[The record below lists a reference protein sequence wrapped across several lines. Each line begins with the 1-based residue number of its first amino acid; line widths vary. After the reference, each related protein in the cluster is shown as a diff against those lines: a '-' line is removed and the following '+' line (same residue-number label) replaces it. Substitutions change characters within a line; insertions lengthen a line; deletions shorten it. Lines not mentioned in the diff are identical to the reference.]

1 MQKINITIPDNL
13 DANGELLAIVKQL
26 GKEFLP
32 TNKKLLGRGYE
43 IKNLETQINIK
54 REPIEKPIVTRECS
68 VCLTVFEQKIGKKL
82 WINYGGNYKQKHY
95 CSSECRETVLQLIG
109 SSRAS
114 IKKRELI
121 PAMTWNRTT

>member
-26 GKEFLP
+26 GKAFLP
-32 TNKKLLGRGYE
+32 TNKKLLGSGYE

>member
-1 MQKINITIPDNL
+1 M
-13 DANGELLAIVKQL
+13 
-26 GKEFLP
+26 P